1 MKITTAI
8 IAASALLSAAGAWA
22 GPGSFGSG
30 GTNLWS
36 TNLCVTNIWRT
47 NYVGTNFC
55 STNIVR
61 TNLWS
66 TNHFSTNMVRT
77 NFFNP
82 LSRYD
87 LNGDGTITS
96 NELATVAASEVQHLQ
111 DRLFGEYDTNGDG
124 TITSDEIL
132 AVTEAAAEDWL
143 TRVLA

>member
-1 MKITTAI
+1 MKISTAI
-8 IAASALLSAAGAWA
+8 VAAAAVLGAVGAWA

-36 TNLCVTNIWRT
+36 TNLCVTNMWST

-66 TNHFSTNMVRT
+66 TNHFSTNIVRT
-77 NFFNP
+77 NFFSP

-87 LNGDGTITS
+87 LDGGGTITS
-96 NELATVAASEVQHLQ
+96 NELASGAASEVRHLQ
-111 DRLFGEYDTNGDG
+111 DRLFGEYDTNGGG
-124 TITSDEIL
+124 TITGDETL
-132 AVTEAAAEDWL
+132 AVTEGADGA
-143 TRVLA
+143 R